1 MPEPEGEVGE
11 PGLPDLPDLEN
22 EQGNLL
28 GGIDNKTI
36 KNRKFPFVYI
46 CSLLIQLQWNKMV
59 QNYNKTLLKSL
70 FFWKNNVFIQ

>member
-36 KNRKFPFVYI
+36 KNRKFPFVYM
-46 CSLLIQLQWNKMV
+46 CSLLIQLQ
-59 QNYNKTLLKSL
+59 
-70 FFWKNNVFIQ
+70 